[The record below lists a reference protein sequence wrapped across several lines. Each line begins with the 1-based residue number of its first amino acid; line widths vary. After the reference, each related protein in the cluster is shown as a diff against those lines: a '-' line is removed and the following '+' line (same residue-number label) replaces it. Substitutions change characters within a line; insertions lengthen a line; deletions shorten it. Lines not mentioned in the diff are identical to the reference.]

1 MCLGTIQLPLLNRTL
16 FQKNNNN
23 NNKQTKIIHSRNY
36 KSTLC
41 QANSIS
47 VFHKMI
53 SPCTWFVLKKTNKQ
67 TNKHYVLMQHKIRWG
82 RQSCLFRWH
91 NMKHTIIHKQ
101 HAYNTNRT
109 PTSPASSEM
118 SLPNCQQI
126 APCQASFTHYTLGNT
141 TAESNFLHLLLLI
154 SITYFNSN
162 ACDVARTEVHI

>member
-1 MCLGTIQLPLLNRTL
+1 MYMVCA
-16 FQKNNNN
+16 K
-23 NNKQTKIIHSRNY
+23 
-36 KSTLC
+36 
-41 QANSIS
+41 
-47 VFHKMI
+47 
-53 SPCTWFVLKKTNKQ
+53 KQ

-82 RQSCLFRWH
+82 TQSYLFRWH
-91 NMKHTIIHKQ
+91 NMTHTIIHRQ

-162 ACDVARTEVHI
+162 ACDVARTEVHISGMNGGKGFWGRRGHCRKRAALTKSHSALGNPLN